1 MLKLNKYVRAELGFR
16 KKSFEHLS
24 VMLSKDELSAVEGWK
39 AANNIRSNT
48 QALRELV
55 RLGLLSE
62 LSQSYDLVKSVR
74 QTTD

>member
-1 MLKLNKYVRAELGFR
+1 MLKFDKQILADVGAQKN
-16 KKSFEHLS
+16 SFEHVS
-24 VMLSKDELSAVEGWK
+24 VVLSKYELSAVEGWK
-39 AANNIRSNT
+39 SANNIKSTT

-62 LSQSYDLVKSVR
+62 ISQSYELVKSVR